1 MQECLELAEQ
11 KLQQMLLEV
20 EAELA
25 QRVAVLSKVLLLVPE
40 GRAWGGPVPVLLS
53 PGRIADTGPAAHLR
67 WERSLSVR
75 QSPLPCHPAL
85 VSLQFCPV
93 LCVSPGASAPSH
105 CCSEFSEQLKA

>member
-25 QRVAVLSKVLLLVPE
+25 QWVAVLSKVMLLVPG
-40 GRAWGGPVPVLLS
+40 GRAWAGPVPLLLI
-53 PGRIADTGPAAHLR
+53 PGRIADTGPAAPLR
-67 WERSLSVR
+67 WEHSLSVR
-75 QSPLPCHPAL
+75 HPRSRVIPAL

-93 LCVSPGASAPSH
+93 LCVSPACFRSESLLLRVQSAT
-105 CCSEFSEQLKA
+105 QA